1 MGENLVPLA
10 VDGLEAKDT
19 TLHAVLTRIAPITRT
34 RVRRGRRCTPWA
46 MARWSTV
53 LSGVFLAL
61 SMVLSLGKLLML
73 AAGTGS
79 NGELTEADQWLTEI
93 GLAQYRPLFKKQGI
107 STLAS
112 CGEVNALPEL
122 PAQDEE
128 RLQRAARLLQQ
139 RLVLRQ
145 WLMDHGLHNY
155 YQKLM
160 QMEVMS
166 LEDVYWVED
175 NAARAA
181 LGKDL
186 PRWTE
191 ARQSLPTS
199 KEDLET
205 LKADLWSAVVK
216 NSQHQDAWTWGGM
229 LVVSVSVAGLV
240 TLAAMTQPALAPE
253 AKHSLLQ
260 YVTGKYLL
268 PSNCRVHFEWE
279 EPQLVGE
286 TMTFTVKFY
295 QRNGQPYPICDKD
308 NLIVEVTEDTRRVA
322 TLIELGGTDPLAAN
336 TAVVKFTVRHAGQ
349 YRIAVLIGSCHV
361 HGSPFLKNFLPGPPD
376 PNKTVFV
383 RQSSTVVCTAGIA
396 HSMTIEPRDE
406 YDNLCIFGPGEQPTE
421 GYNVN
426 ITQIGSIVDKGS
438 MIDCSIQLDYDSSNQ
453 RIRLKVSF
461 PKGGCYHATVSLA
474 GLQLHNGDFDIIVL
488 ENSVARMVH
497 NNVASKDPDICY
509 VAKLLGMQGER
520 FSKPKKVFCFI
531 SPKQLTIKEY
541 LLKFIPKRLV
551 TFRLC
556 PSTKFHF
563 ESSTNQHEGYYPFS
577 IDDGCQ
583 PPVELIS
590 LYRDIIAA
598 TFTLFLLK
606 NIGGS
611 ETFAD
616 KQDFFYHEVRKH
628 HQKHYHEKLSMKVQ
642 RDKLLES
649 SMKATKGFSVSD
661 WCRNFEITFQGE
673 QGVDWGGV
681 RREWFELI
689 CAALFDP
696 GNGLFAS
703 FGESQQAL
711 VHPNPKRPPHLK
723 LKHYEFAGRI
733 VGKCLYESALG
744 GSYRQLVR
752 ARFTRS
758 FLAQIIGLRVHYKYF
773 EQDDPDLYLSKVKYI
788 LENDVEEMELYF
800 VEEEYDKD
808 GQLLKVAEL
817 IPGGSK
823 IRVTNDTKLR
833 YLDALAQHRLASSI
847 RNEVDH
853 FLRGLNEL
861 IPDNLLGIFDE
872 NELEL
877 LLCGTGEYSVADLR
891 AHHIANGSSPEFL
904 RVLDWFWTAVSN
916 FTQEEMA
923 RLLQFTTGCSQLPPG
938 GFQQLSPRFQITA
951 APTFANLPT
960 AHTCF
965 NQLCL
970 PDYECYDHFER
981 ALLLA
986 ISEGTEGFGMI

>member
-1 MGENLVPLA
+1 
-10 VDGLEAKDT
+10 
-19 TLHAVLTRIAPITRT
+19 
-34 RVRRGRRCTPWA
+34 

-73 AAGTGS
+73 ATG
-79 NGELTEADQWLTEI
+79 NGNNGDLTEADQWLAEI
-93 GLAQYRPLFKKQGI
+93 GLKQYRPLFKKKGI

-112 CGEVNALPEL
+112 CGEVDALPEL

-145 WLMDHGLHNY
+145 WLTDHGLHSH

-166 LEDVYWVED
+166 LEDVYWVEE
-175 NAARAA
+175 NTVRTAF
-181 LGKDL
+181 GKDL
-186 PRWTE
+186 QRWNE
-191 ARQSLPTS
+191 ARQTLPIS

-268 PSNCRVHFEWE
+268 PSNCRVHFEWD

-308 NLIVEVTEDTRRVA
+308 NLIVEVTEGTRRVA

-406 YDNLCIFGPGEQPTE
+406 YDNLCIFRNGDSPTE
-421 GYNVN
+421 GYQIN
-426 ITQIGSIVDKGS
+426 ITQIGNAADKS
-438 MIDCSIQLDYDSSNQ
+438 SVTNCSIQLDYGSPIQ

-488 ENSVARMVH
+488 ESDVARMVH
-497 NNVASKDPDICY
+497 HNVASKDPDICY
-509 VAKLLGMQGER
+509 AAKLLGMQGEK

-541 LLKFIPKRLV
+541 LLRIIPKRLV

-563 ESSTNQHEGYYPFS
+563 DCSNNQYDGYDSFS

-689 CAALFDP
+689 CAALFDS

-711 VHPNPKRPPHLK
+711 VHPNSKRPQHLK

-773 EQDDPDLYLSKVKYI
+773 EQDDPDLYLSKIKYI

-847 RNEVDH
+847 RNEVEH

-891 AHHIANGSSPEFL
+891 AHHIANGSTPEFL

-916 FTQEEMA
+916 FTREEMA

>member
-1 MGENLVPLA
+1 
-10 VDGLEAKDT
+10 
-19 TLHAVLTRIAPITRT
+19 
-34 RVRRGRRCTPWA
+34 
-46 MARWSTV
+46 MARCSTV
-53 LSGVFLAL
+53 LSGIFLAL

-73 AAGTGS
+73 AAGNTN
-79 NGELTEADQWLTEI
+79 NGDLTEADQWLVEN
-93 GLAQYRPLFKKQGI
+93 GLSQYRQLFKQKGI
-107 STLAS
+107 SSLAS
-112 CGEVNALPEL
+112 CGEVGAIPEL

-145 WLMDHGLHNY
+145 WLSDHGLSSY

-160 QMEVMS
+160 QMDVLS

-175 NAARAA
+175 NEARST

-186 PRWTE
+186 PRWIQ
-191 ARQSLPTS
+191 ARQTLPTS
-199 KEDLET
+199 KDDLES
-205 LKADLWSAVVK
+205 LKADLWSSVVK

-308 NLIVEVTEDTRRVA
+308 NLIIDVSEGTRRVA
-322 TLIELGGTDPLAAN
+322 TLIDLGGTDPLAAN
-336 TAVVKFTVRHAGQ
+336 TAVVKFTVRHAGL

-406 YDNLCIFGPGEQPTE
+406 YDNLCVFSSTDHPTD
-421 GYNVN
+421 GYNVH
-426 ITQIGSIVDKGS
+426 ITQIGCTEEGQAVV
-438 MIDCSIQLDYDSSNQ
+438 CNIQLEYDQPNQ
-453 RIRLKVSF
+453 RIRLKVGF

-488 ENSVARMVH
+488 DSSVARMVH

-509 VAKLLGMQGER
+509 AAKLLGMQGER

-563 ESSTNQHEGYYPFS
+563 DNSNNEYEGYDSFS

-590 LYRDIIAA
+590 HYRDVIAA

-628 HQKHYHEKLSMKVQ
+628 HQKHYHEKLTIKVQ

-649 SMKATKGFSVSD
+649 SMKATKSFSISD

-711 VHPNPKRPPHLK
+711 VHPNNKRSQNLK
-723 LKHYEFAGRI
+723 WKHYEFAGRI

-788 LENDVEEMELYF
+788 LENDVEEMELFF
-800 VEEEYDKD
+800 VEEEYDRD
-808 GQLLKVAEL
+808 GQLTKVAEL

-823 IRVTNDTKLR
+823 VRVTNDTKLR

-847 RNEVDH
+847 RNEVDS

-891 AHHIANGSSPEFL
+891 AHHVVNGSSPEFL
-904 RVLDWFWTAVSN
+904 RVLDWFWTAISN

>member
-1 MGENLVPLA
+1 
-10 VDGLEAKDT
+10 
-19 TLHAVLTRIAPITRT
+19 
-34 RVRRGRRCTPWA
+34 

-61 SMVLSLGKLLML
+61 PMVLSLGKLLLL
-73 AAGTGS
+73 ATSENGK
-79 NGELTEADQWLTEI
+79 NGELNEAEQWLVEI
-93 GLAQYRPLFKKQGI
+93 GLEQYRQLFRENGI
-107 STLAS
+107 SSLAS
-112 CGEVNALPEL
+112 CGEVDNLPEL
-122 PAQDEE
+122 PPQDEE

-145 WLMDHGLHNY
+145 WLADHGLHNY
-155 YQKLM
+155 YQRIM
-160 QMEVMS
+160 QMEVVS

-175 NAARAA
+175 NAARSA

-186 PRWTE
+186 PKWVQ
-191 ARQSLPTS
+191 ARQTLPTS
-199 KEDLET
+199 KEDLEA
-205 LKADLWSAVVK
+205 LKADLWSSVVK

-308 NLIVEVTEDTRRVA
+308 NLIVEVTEGARRVA
-322 TLIELGGTDPLAAN
+322 TLIELGGMDPLAAN
-336 TAVVKFTVRHAGQ
+336 AAVVKFTVRHAGQ

-361 HGSPFLKNFLPGPPD
+361 YGSPFLKIFLPGPPD

-383 RQSSTVVCTAGIA
+383 RQSSTVVCTAGVP
-396 HSMTIEPRDE
+396 HSLTIEPRDE
-406 YDNLCIFGPGEQPTE
+406 YDNLCIFGPADKPTE
-421 GYNVN
+421 GYDVN
-426 ITQIGSIVDKGS
+426 ITQIGSVGGEGEAVPVDCK
-438 MIDCSIQLDYDSSNQ
+438 IQLDYDSPNQ

-461 PKGGCYHATVSLA
+461 PSSGCFHATVSLN
-474 GLQLHNGDFDIIVL
+474 GLQLHNGDFSIIVL
-488 ENSVARMVH
+488 ESAVSRAVH
-497 NNVASKDPDICY
+497 QSVASKNFDTCY
-509 VAKLLGMQGER
+509 AAKLLGMQGER
-520 FSKPKKVFCFI
+520 FAKPKKVFCFI

-541 LLKFIPKRLV
+541 LLRFIPKRLV

-556 PSTKFHF
+556 PSTKFYF
-563 ESSTNQHEGYYPFS
+563 ESSNSDSFT

-590 LYRDIIAA
+590 HYRDIIAA

-628 HQKHYHEKLSMKVQ
+628 HQKHYHEKLSMKIQ
-642 RDKLLES
+642 REKLLES

-689 CAALFDP
+689 CASLFNA
-696 GNGLFAS
+696 GNGLFS
-703 FGESQQAL
+703 SSGDSQQAL
-711 VHPNPKRPPHLK
+711 VHPNNKRPPHLK

-758 FLAQIIGLRVHYKYF
+758 FLAQLIGLRVHYKYF
-773 EQDDPDLYLSKVKYI
+773 EQDEPDLYLSKVKYI
-788 LENDVEEMELYF
+788 LENDVEEMDLNF
-800 VEEEYDKD
+800 LEEEYDNE

-817 IPGGSK
+817 IPGGGK

-833 YLDALAQHRLASSI
+833 YLDALAQHRLASSS
-847 RNEVDH
+847 RNEIDH

-877 LLCGTGEYSVADLR
+877 LLCGTGEYNVADLR
-891 AHHIANGSSPEFL
+891 AHHIANGNSSEFL

-951 APTFANLPT
+951 APTFGNLPT

-970 PDYECYDHFER
+970 PDYECYDNFEK

-986 ISEGTEGFGMI
+986 ISEAEGFGMI

>member
-1 MGENLVPLA
+1 
-10 VDGLEAKDT
+10 
-19 TLHAVLTRIAPITRT
+19 
-34 RVRRGRRCTPWA
+34 

-61 SMVLSLGKLLML
+61 SMILSLGKLLML
-73 AAGTGS
+73 AAGNGS
-79 NGELTEADQWLTEI
+79 NGDLTEADQWLAEI
-93 GLAQYRPLFKKQGI
+93 GFKQYRPLFRKKGI

-112 CGEVNALPEL
+112 CGEVDALPEL

-145 WLMDHGLHNY
+145 WLADHGLHSY

-160 QMEVMS
+160 QMDVMS

-175 NAARAA
+175 TAAQAT

-186 PRWTE
+186 QRWIQ
-191 ARQSLPTS
+191 ARQALPTS
-199 KEDLET
+199 KRDLET

-216 NSQHQDAWTWGGM
+216 NSQHQDAWTW
-229 LVVSVSVAGLV
+229 
-240 TLAAMTQPALAPE
+240 
-253 AKHSLLQ
+253 
-260 YVTGKYLL
+260 
-268 PSNCRVHFEWE
+268 
-279 EPQLVGE
+279 
-286 TMTFTVKFY
+286 
-295 QRNGQPYPICDKD
+295 
-308 NLIVEVTEDTRRVA
+308 
-322 TLIELGGTDPLAAN
+322 
-336 TAVVKFTVRHAGQ
+336 
-349 YRIAVLIGSCHV
+349 
-361 HGSPFLKNFLPGPPD
+361 GPPD

-406 YDNLCIFGPGEQPTE
+406 YNNLCVFGPGDKPTK
-421 GYNVN
+421 GYDVN
-426 ITQIGSIVDKGS
+426 IIQQIGNPAEKGS
-438 MIDCSIQLDYDSSNQ
+438 VIDYSIHLDYDSPNQ
-453 RIRLKVSF
+453 RVRLKVSF

-488 ENSVARMVH
+488 ESSVARMVH
-497 NNVASKDPDICY
+497 SNVASKDPDTCY

-520 FSKPKKVFCFI
+520 FSKPKKVFCYI

-563 ESSTNQHEGYYPFS
+563 DCTNNQHEGYHSFS

-628 HQKHYHEKLSMKVQ
+628 HQKYYHEKLSMKVQ

-711 VHPNPKRPPHLK
+711 VHPNSKRPAHLK

-758 FLAQIIGLRVHYKYF
+758 FLAQIIGLRVHYKVKYF

-823 IRVTNDTKLR
+823 VRVTNETKLR

-916 FTQEEMA
+916 FTREEMA

>member
-1 MGENLVPLA
+1 
-10 VDGLEAKDT
+10 
-19 TLHAVLTRIAPITRT
+19 
-34 RVRRGRRCTPWA
+34 
-46 MARWSTV
+46 
-53 LSGVFLAL
+53 
-61 SMVLSLGKLLML
+61 
-73 AAGTGS
+73 
-79 NGELTEADQWLTEI
+79 
-93 GLAQYRPLFKKQGI
+93 
-107 STLAS
+107 
-112 CGEVNALPEL
+112 
-122 PAQDEE
+122 
-128 RLQRAARLLQQ
+128 
-139 RLVLRQ
+139 
-145 WLMDHGLHNY
+145 
-155 YQKLM
+155 M

-175 NAARAA
+175 NAVRPT

-186 PRWTE
+186 QRWIQ
-191 ARQSLPTS
+191 ARQTLPTS

-240 TLAAMTQPALAPE
+240 TLAAMTQPSLAPE

-268 PSNCRVHFEWE
+268 PSNCRVHFEWD

-308 NLIVEVTEDTRRVA
+308 NLIVEVTEGSRRVA

-349 YRIAVLIGSCHV
+349 YQIAVLIGSCHV

-383 RQSSTVVCTAGIA
+383 RHSSTVVCTAGIV

-406 YDNLCIFGPGEQPTE
+406 YDNLCVFGPGDKPTE
-421 GYNVN
+421 GYQVN
-426 ITQIGSIVDKGS
+426 ITQIGSASEKSAVTN
-438 MIDCSIQLDYDSSNQ
+438 CSIQLDYDSPNQ
-453 RIRLKVSF
+453 KVRLKVSF
-461 PKGGCYHATVSLA
+461 PRGGCYHATVSSA
-474 GLQLHNGDFDIIVL
+474 GLQLQNGDFDIIVL
-488 ENSVARMVH
+488 ESDVARMVH
-497 NNVASKDPDICY
+497 SNVASKDPNICY
-509 VAKLLGMQGER
+509 RARLLGMQGER

-541 LLKFIPKRLV
+541 VLRIIPKRLV

-556 PSTKFHF
+556 PSTKVSLTSSPDIESLQVRNGHTAGCNNTKRCVFQFHF
-563 ESSTNQHEGYYPFS
+563 DTNNQYNGYDSFS

-590 LYRDIIAA
+590 PYRDVIAA
-598 TFTLFLLK
+598 AFTLFLLK

-611 ETFAD
+611 ETFVD

-642 RDKLLES
+642 RDNLLES
-649 SMKATKGFSVSD
+649 SMKTTRGFSVSD

-696 GNGLFAS
+696 GNGLFAC
-703 FGESQQAL
+703 FGESPQAL
-711 VHPNPKRPPHLK
+711 VHPNSKRPTHLK
-723 LKHYEFAGRI
+723 LKHYVFAGRI

-773 EQDDPDLYLSKVKYI
+773 EQDDPDLYLSKIKYI
-788 LENDVEEMELYF
+788 LENDVEDMELYF

-808 GQLLKVAEL
+808 GQLLRVAEL
-817 IPGGSK
+817 ISGGSK

-833 YLDALAQHRLASSI
+833 YLDALAQHRLARSI
-847 RNEVDH
+847 GNEVNN
-853 FLRGLNEL
+853 FLEGLSEL

>member
-1 MGENLVPLA
+1 
-10 VDGLEAKDT
+10 
-19 TLHAVLTRIAPITRT
+19 
-34 RVRRGRRCTPWA
+34 

-61 SMVLSLGKLLML
+61 SMILSLGKLLLL
-73 AAGTGS
+73 AAGTS
-79 NGELTEADQWLTEI
+79 NNGEITEADQWLADI
-93 GLAQYRPLFKKQGI
+93 GLKQYRSLFKKKGI
-107 STLAS
+107 SSLAN
-112 CGEVNALPEL
+112 CAEVEALPEL
-122 PAQDEE
+122 PHHDWE

-139 RLVLRQ
+139 RLVLHQ
-145 WLMDHGLHNY
+145 WLTEHGLHNH
-155 YQKLM
+155 YQKLV
-160 QMEVMS
+160 QMEVIS

-175 NAARAA
+175 HAAQAV
-181 LGKDL
+181 LGKEL
-186 PRWTE
+186 SKWTQ
-191 ARQSLPTS
+191 ARQELPTS
-199 KEDLET
+199 KEDLAV
-205 LKADLWSAVVK
+205 LKADLWSSVVK

-268 PSNCRVHFEWE
+268 PSNCRVHFQWE

-308 NLIVEVTEDTRRVA
+308 NLIVEVTEGARRVA
-322 TLIELGGTDPLAAN
+322 TLTELGGTDPQAAN
-336 TAVVKFTVRHAGQ
+336 AAVVKFTVRHAGQ

-361 HGSPFLKNFLPGPPD
+361 HGSPFVKNFLPGPPD
-376 PNKTVFV
+376 ANKTVFV
-383 RQSSTVVCTAGIA
+383 RQSSTVVCTSGVA
-396 HSMTIEPRDE
+396 HSMAIEPRDE
-406 YDNLCIFGPGEQPTE
+406 YDNLCIFSNTDNPTV
-421 GYNVN
+421 GYHVA
-426 ITQIGSIVDKGS
+426 ISQIGSVVEEGSVVDCNVQLEY
-438 MIDCSIQLDYDSSNQ
+438 DCPNQ
-453 RIRLKVSF
+453 RICLRVSF
-461 PKGGCYHATVSLA
+461 PKEGCYHATVSLA

-488 ENSVARMVH
+488 SSSDATLVH
-497 NNVASKDPDICY
+497 KNVASKNPHICY
-509 VAKLLGMQGER
+509 EAKLMGMQGEHY
-520 FSKPKKVFCFI
+520 SKPRKVFCYV

-563 ESSTNQHEGYYPFS
+563 ETSNNQYLGYDAFS

-590 LYRDIIAA
+590 RCRNVIAA
-598 TFTLFLLK
+598 TFTQFLLK

-611 ETFAD
+611 ETFKD

-689 CAALFDP
+689 CAALFDS
-696 GNGLFAS
+696 GNGLFSS

-711 VHPNPKRPPHLK
+711 VHPNNKRPPHLK
-723 LKHYEFAGRI
+723 LKHFEFAGRV

-800 VEEEYDKD
+800 VEEEYDKS

-817 IPGGSK
+817 ISNGSK
-823 IRVTNDTKLR
+823 TRVTNETKLR

-847 RNEVDH
+847 REEVDH

-877 LLCGTGEYSVADLR
+877 LLCGTGEYNIADLR
-891 AHHIANGSSPEFL
+891 AHHIANGGSPEFL

-916 FTQEEMA
+916 FTREEMA

-970 PDYECYDHFER
+970 PDYECYDHFEK

>member
-1 MGENLVPLA
+1 MPDKNRGCRDGQRDKDFFADEISSIGMSLRPSGSASSVNVSVEEEKEN
-10 VDGLEAKDT
+10 D
-19 TLHAVLTRIAPITRT
+19 
-34 RVRRGRRCTPWA
+34 
-46 MARWSTV
+46 
-53 LSGVFLAL
+53 
-61 SMVLSLGKLLML
+61 
-73 AAGTGS
+73 S
-79 NGELTEADQWLTEI
+79 NVT
-93 GLAQYRPLFKKQGI
+93 GI
-107 STLAS
+107 SSLAS
-112 CGEVNALPEL
+112 CGEVDALPQL

-145 WLMDHGLHNY
+145 WLTDHGLHSH

-186 PRWTE
+186 PRWTQ
-191 ARQSLPTS
+191 ARQMLPTS

-268 PSNCRVHFEWE
+268 PSNCRVHFAWD
-279 EPQLVGE
+279 EPQLVGG
-286 TMTFTVKFY
+286 TMTFVVKFY

-308 NLIVEVTEDTRRVA
+308 NLIVEVTEGTRRVA

-336 TAVVKFTVRHAGQ
+336 IAVVKFTVRHAGQ

-361 HGSPFLKNFLPGPPD
+361 YGSPFLKNFLPGPPD
-376 PNKTVFV
+376 PNKTIFV
-383 RQSSTVVCTAGIA
+383 RQSSTVVCTAGVA

-406 YDNLCIFGPGEQPTE
+406 YDNLCIFGPGDKPTE
-421 GYNVN
+421 GYQVN
-426 ITQIGSIVDKGS
+426 ITQASLIPITLNMYNYMYKC
-438 MIDCSIQLDYDSSNQ
+438 IIFQFHFDCSNNQYEGYDS
-453 RIRLKVSF
+453 
-461 PKGGCYHATVSLA
+461 
-474 GLQLHNGDFDIIVL
+474 
-488 ENSVARMVH
+488 
-497 NNVASKDPDICY
+497 
-509 VAKLLGMQGER
+509 
-520 FSKPKKVFCFI
+520 
-531 SPKQLTIKEY
+531 
-541 LLKFIPKRLV
+541 
-551 TFRLC
+551 
-556 PSTKFHF
+556 
-563 ESSTNQHEGYYPFS
+563 FS

-661 WCRNFEITFQGE
+661 WCRNFEISFQGE

-689 CAALFDP
+689 CASLFDS

-711 VHPNPKRPPHLK
+711 VHPNSKRPSHLK

-773 EQDDPDLYLSKVKYI
+773 EQDDPDLYLSKIKYI

-823 IRVTNDTKLR
+823 IRVTNETKLR

-847 RNEVDH
+847 RNEVEH

-960 AHTCF
+960 AHTW
-965 NQLCL
+965 
-970 PDYECYDHFER
+970 
-981 ALLLA
+981 
-986 ISEGTEGFGMI
+986 

>member
-1 MGENLVPLA
+1 MSRQFYPSESF
-10 VDGLEAKDT
+10 
-19 TLHAVLTRIAPITRT
+19 IF
-34 RVRRGRRCTPWA
+34 
-46 MARWSTV
+46 TV
-53 LSGVFLAL
+53 F
-61 SMVLSLGKLLML
+61 
-73 AAGTGS
+73 
-79 NGELTEADQWLTEI
+79 I
-93 GLAQYRPLFKKQGI
+93 
-107 STLAS
+107 
-112 CGEVNALPEL
+112 
-122 PAQDEE
+122 
-128 RLQRAARLLQQ
+128 
-139 RLVLRQ
+139 
-145 WLMDHGLHNY
+145 
-155 YQKLM
+155 
-160 QMEVMS
+160 
-166 LEDVYWVED
+166 
-175 NAARAA
+175 
-181 LGKDL
+181 
-186 PRWTE
+186 
-191 ARQSLPTS
+191 
-199 KEDLET
+199 
-205 LKADLWSAVVK
+205 
-216 NSQHQDAWTWGGM
+216 
-229 LVVSVSVAGLV
+229 SVSV
-240 TLAAMTQPALAPE
+240 
-253 AKHSLLQ
+253 
-260 YVTGKYLL
+260 
-268 PSNCRVHFEWE
+268 
-279 EPQLVGE
+279 
-286 TMTFTVKFY
+286 
-295 QRNGQPYPICDKD
+295 
-308 NLIVEVTEDTRRVA
+308 
-322 TLIELGGTDPLAAN
+322 
-336 TAVVKFTVRHAGQ
+336 
-349 YRIAVLIGSCHV
+349 
-361 HGSPFLKNFLPGPPD
+361 
-376 PNKTVFV
+376 
-383 RQSSTVVCTAGIA
+383 
-396 HSMTIEPRDE
+396 
-406 YDNLCIFGPGEQPTE
+406 
-421 GYNVN
+421 
-426 ITQIGSIVDKGS
+426 
-438 MIDCSIQLDYDSSNQ
+438 
-453 RIRLKVSF
+453 
-461 PKGGCYHATVSLA
+461 
-474 GLQLHNGDFDIIVL
+474 GD
-488 ENSVARMVH
+488 VARMVH
-497 NNVASKDPDICY
+497 NNVASKDPNICY
-509 VAKLLGMQGER
+509 AAKLLGMQGEK
-520 FSKPKKVFCFI
+520 FSKPKKVVCFI

-541 LLKFIPKRLV
+541 LLRIIPKRLV

-563 ESSTNQHEGYYPFS
+563 DCSNNQYDGYDSFS

-628 HQKHYHEKLSMKVQ
+628 HQKHYHEKLLVKVQ

-649 SMKATKGFSVSD
+649 SMKSTKGFSVSD
-661 WCRNFEITFQGE
+661 WCRNFEISFQGE

-689 CAALFDP
+689 CAALFDS

-711 VHPNPKRPPHLK
+711 VHPNSKRPSQLK

-773 EQDDPDLYLSKVKYI
+773 EQDDPDLYLSKIKYI

-833 YLDALAQHRLASSI
+833 YLDALAQHRLASSV
-847 RNEVDH
+847 RNEVEH

>member
-1 MGENLVPLA
+1 
-10 VDGLEAKDT
+10 
-19 TLHAVLTRIAPITRT
+19 
-34 RVRRGRRCTPWA
+34 

-73 AAGTGS
+73 AAT
-79 NGELTEADQWLTEI
+79 NGNNGDLNEADQWLAEI
-93 GLAQYRPLFKKQGI
+93 GLERYRPIFRKKGI
-107 STLAS
+107 SSLAS
-112 CGEVNALPEL
+112 CGEVEALPEL
-122 PAQDEE
+122 PPQDEE

-145 WLMDHGLHNY
+145 WLTDHGLNVH

-160 QMEVMS
+160 QMEVVS
-166 LEDVYWVED
+166 LEDVYGVQD
-175 NAARAA
+175 NEVRGV

-186 PRWTE
+186 QRWIQ
-191 ARQSLPTS
+191 ARQTLPTS
-199 KEDLET
+199 KDILEA
-205 LKADLWSAVVK
+205 LKADLWSSVVK

-308 NLIVEVTEDTRRVA
+308 NLIVEVTEGARRVA

-361 HGSPFLKNFLPGPPD
+361 HGSPFLKTFLPGPPD

-406 YDNLCIFGPGEQPTE
+406 YDNLCLFGSGEEPTD
-421 GYNVN
+421 GYHVN
-426 ITQIGSIVDKGS
+426 ITRIGSTCEEGLQPEGCTIS
-438 MIDCSIQLDYDSSNQ
+438 LEYDCPNQ
-453 RIRLKVSF
+453 RIRLKVGF
-461 PKGGCYHATVSLA
+461 PKGGCYHATVSLS

-488 ENSVARMVH
+488 EGPVARMVH

-509 VAKLLGMQGER
+509 AAKLLGMQGEK

-563 ESSTNQHEGYYPFS
+563 ESWSNQHEGYDSFS

-583 PPVELIS
+583 PPIQLIS
-590 LYRDIIAA
+590 HYRDVIAA

-649 SMKATKGFSVSD
+649 SMKATKGFSVSE

-689 CAALFDP
+689 CASLFDA

-711 VHPNPKRPPHLK
+711 VHPNNKRPPNLK

-823 IRVTNDTKLR
+823 LRVTNDTKLR

-853 FLRGLNEL
+853 FLRGLNDL

-891 AHHIANGSSPEFL
+891 AHHIVNGSSPEFL
-904 RVLDWFWTAVSN
+904 RVLDWYWTAVSN

>member
-1 MGENLVPLA
+1 
-10 VDGLEAKDT
+10 
-19 TLHAVLTRIAPITRT
+19 
-34 RVRRGRRCTPWA
+34 

-61 SMVLSLGKLLML
+61 SMILSLGKLLML
-73 AAGTGS
+73 AAGNGS
-79 NGELTEADQWLTEI
+79 NGDLTEADQWLAEI
-93 GLAQYRPLFKKQGI
+93 GLKQYRPLFRKKGI

-112 CGEVNALPEL
+112 CGEVDALPEL

-145 WLMDHGLHNY
+145 WLADHGLHSY

-160 QMEVMS
+160 QMDVMS

-175 NAARAA
+175 TAAQAT

-186 PRWTE
+186 QRWIQ
-191 ARQSLPTS
+191 ARQALPTS
-199 KEDLET
+199 KRDLET

-308 NLIVEVTEDTRRVA
+308 NLIVEVTEGSRRVA

-349 YRIAVLIGSCHV
+349 YKIAVLIGSCHV

-406 YDNLCIFGPGEQPTE
+406 YNNLCIFGPGDKPTK
-421 GYNVN
+421 GYDVN
-426 ITQIGSIVDKGS
+426 IIQIGNHAEKGS
-438 MIDCSIQLDYDSSNQ
+438 VIDYSIHLDYDSPNQ
-453 RIRLKVSF
+453 RVRLKVSF

-488 ENSVARMVH
+488 ESSVARLVH
-497 NNVASKDPDICY
+497 SNVASKDPDICY

-520 FSKPKKVFCFI
+520 FSKPKKVFCYI

-563 ESSTNQHEGYYPFS
+563 DCLNNQHEGYHSFS

-628 HQKHYHEKLSMKVQ
+628 HQKYYHEKLSMKVQ

-711 VHPNPKRPPHLK
+711 VHPNSKRPAHLK

-758 FLAQIIGLRVHYKYF
+758 FLAQIIGLRVHYKVKYF

-823 IRVTNDTKLR
+823 VRVTNDTKLR

-877 LLCGTGEYSVADLR
+877 LLCGTGEYNVADLR

-916 FTQEEMA
+916 FTREEMA

>member
-1 MGENLVPLA
+1 M
-10 VDGLEAKDT
+10 T
-19 TLHAVLTRIAPITRT
+19 
-34 RVRRGRRCTPWA
+34 
-46 MARWSTV
+46 RWSTV
-53 LSGVFLAL
+53 LSGVCLTI
-61 SMVLSLGKLLML
+61 SVVLSFSKLLML
-73 AAGTGS
+73 GS
-79 NGELTEADQWLTEI
+79 ANGNNEDVTEADQWLSEN
-93 GLAQYRPLFKKQGI
+93 GLKQFRPLFREKGI
-107 STLAS
+107 SSLAS
-112 CGEVNALPEL
+112 CGEVEALPEL
-122 PAQDEE
+122 PPQDEE
-128 RLQRAARLLQQ
+128 RLQRAARSLQQ

-145 WLMDHGLHNY
+145 WLADHGLHNH
-155 YQKLM
+155 YQRLM
-160 QMEVMS
+160 QLEVMS

-175 NAARAA
+175 NSVRAA

-186 PRWTE
+186 GRWIQ
-191 ARQSLPTS
+191 ARQTLPTS
-199 KEDLET
+199 KEDLDV
-205 LKADLWSAVVK
+205 LKADLWSNVVK
-216 NSQHQDAWTWGGM
+216 NSHHQDAWTWGGM

-240 TLAAMTQPALAPE
+240 TLAAMTQPSLAPE

-268 PSNCRVHFEWE
+268 PGNCRVHFEWD

-286 TMTFTVKFY
+286 TMTFNVKFY

-308 NLIVEVTEDTRRVA
+308 NLIVEVTEGTRQVA
-322 TLIELGGTDPLAAN
+322 TVIQLGGTDPLAAN

-376 PNKTVFV
+376 ANKTVFV
-383 RQSSTVVCTAGIA
+383 RHSSTVVCTAGIA
-396 HSMTIEPRDE
+396 HVMTIEPRDE
-406 YDNLCIFGPGEQPTE
+406 YNNLCAFGINDKPVD
-421 GYNVN
+421 GYIVN
-426 ITQIGSIVDKGS
+426 ITQIGSSSGDKS
-438 MIDCSIQLDYDSSNQ
+438 PVQCTVQLEYDAPNQ
-453 RIRLKVSF
+453 RIRLRVSF
-461 PKGGCYHATVSLA
+461 PKGGCYHATVSLC

-488 ENSVARMVH
+488 ESAVARAVH
-497 NNVASKDPDICY
+497 NNVASKDPDTCY
-509 VAKLLGMQGER
+509 AAKLLGMQGER

-563 ESSTNQHEGYYPFS
+563 DSPNNQYEGYDSFT

-590 LYRDIIAA
+590 HYRDIIAA

-689 CAALFDP
+689 CASLFDP

-703 FGESQQAL
+703 FGESHQAL
-711 VHPNPKRPPHLK
+711 VHPNSRRRPGHLK

-808 GQLLKVAEL
+808 GQLCKVAEL

-823 IRVTNDTKLR
+823 VRVTNDMKLR

-847 RNEVDH
+847 RSEVDH

-951 APTFANLPT
+951 APTFENLPT

-970 PDYECYDHFER
+970 PDYECYDHFEK

>member
-1 MGENLVPLA
+1 
-10 VDGLEAKDT
+10 
-19 TLHAVLTRIAPITRT
+19 
-34 RVRRGRRCTPWA
+34 
-46 MARWSTV
+46 
-53 LSGVFLAL
+53 
-61 SMVLSLGKLLML
+61 
-73 AAGTGS
+73 
-79 NGELTEADQWLTEI
+79 
-93 GLAQYRPLFKKQGI
+93 
-107 STLAS
+107 
-112 CGEVNALPEL
+112 
-122 PAQDEE
+122 
-128 RLQRAARLLQQ
+128 
-139 RLVLRQ
+139 
-145 WLMDHGLHNY
+145 
-155 YQKLM
+155 M
-160 QMEVMS
+160 QMDVLS

-175 NAARAA
+175 NEARST

-186 PRWTE
+186 PRWIQ
-191 ARQSLPTS
+191 ARQTLPTS
-199 KEDLET
+199 KDDLES
-205 LKADLWSAVVK
+205 LKADLWSSVVK

-308 NLIVEVTEDTRRVA
+308 NLIIDVSEGTRRVA
-322 TLIELGGTDPLAAN
+322 TLIDLGGTDPLAAN
-336 TAVVKFTVRHAGQ
+336 TAVVKFTVRHAGL
-349 YRIAVLIGSCHV
+349 YRIAVLIGSCHI
-361 HGSPFLKNFLPGPPD
+361 GCTEEG
-376 PNKTVFV
+376 
-383 RQSSTVVCTAGIA
+383 QAVVCNIQL
-396 HSMTIEPRDE
+396 E
-406 YDNLCIFGPGEQPTE
+406 YDQP
-421 GYNVN
+421 
-426 ITQIGSIVDKGS
+426 
-438 MIDCSIQLDYDSSNQ
+438 NQ
-453 RIRLKVSF
+453 RIRLKVGF

-488 ENSVARMVH
+488 DSSVARMVH

-509 VAKLLGMQGER
+509 AAKLLGMQGER

-563 ESSTNQHEGYYPFS
+563 DNSNNEYEGYDSFS

-590 LYRDIIAA
+590 HYRDVIAA

-628 HQKHYHEKLSMKVQ
+628 HQKHYHEKLTIKVQ

-649 SMKATKGFSVSD
+649 SMKATKSFSISD

-711 VHPNPKRPPHLK
+711 VHPNNKRSQNLK
-723 LKHYEFAGRI
+723 WKHYEFAGRI

-744 GSYRQLVR
+744 GSYRQL
-752 ARFTRS
+752 
-758 FLAQIIGLRVHYKYF
+758 YF

-788 LENDVEEMELYF
+788 LENDVEEMELFF
-800 VEEEYDKD
+800 VEEEYDRD
-808 GQLLKVAEL
+808 GQLTKVAEL

-823 IRVTNDTKLR
+823 VRVTNDTKLR

-847 RNEVDH
+847 RNEVDS

-891 AHHIANGSSPEFL
+891 AHHVVNGSSPEFL
-904 RVLDWFWTAVSN
+904 RVLDWFWTAISN

>member
-1 MGENLVPLA
+1 MP
-10 VDGLEAKDT
+10 
-19 TLHAVLTRIAPITRT
+19 
-34 RVRRGRRCTPWA
+34 
-46 MARWSTV
+46 RWSSL
-53 LSGVFLAL
+53 LSGGFLAL
-61 SMVLSLGKLLML
+61 SMILSFSKLVLL
-73 AAGTGS
+73 ASDIGS
-79 NGELTEADQWLTEI
+79 NEDVTEADRWLSEI
-93 GLAQYRPLFKKQGI
+93 GLKQYQPLFKQKGI
-107 STLAS
+107 SSLAS
-112 CGEVNALPEL
+112 CGEVESLPEL
-122 PAQDEE
+122 PPQDEE

-145 WLMDHGLHNY
+145 WLVDHGLHNH
-155 YQKLM
+155 YQRLL
-160 QMEVMS
+160 QMEVLS

-175 NAARAA
+175 NAVRVA

-186 PRWTE
+186 PRWIQ
-191 ARQSLPTS
+191 ARQTLPTS
-199 KEDLET
+199 KEDLDV
-205 LKADLWSAVVK
+205 LKADLWSSVVK

-268 PSNCRVHFEWE
+268 PGNCRVHFEWE

-286 TMTFTVKFY
+286 TMTLNVKFY

-308 NLIVEVTEDTRRVA
+308 NLIVEVSQGNSSIA
-322 TLIELGGTDPLAAN
+322 TFIELGGTDPLLAN

-349 YRIAVLIGSCHV
+349 YRIAVQIGSYHV
-361 HGSPFLKNFLPGPPD
+361 HGSPFLKTFLPGQQD

-383 RQSSTVVCTAGIA
+383 RNSSTVVCTAGIA

-406 YDNLCIFGPGEQPTE
+406 YDNLCIFGINENPVD
-421 GYNVN
+421 GYKVH
-426 ITQIGSIVDKGS
+426 ITQIGTSPDKLSPDNCGDTS
-438 MIDCSIQLDYDSSNQ
+438 LEYDAPNQ
-453 RIRLKVSF
+453 RIRLRVSF
-461 PKGGCYHATVSLA
+461 DKGGCYHATVSLN
-474 GLQLHNGDFDIIVL
+474 GTQLHNGEFDIIVL
-488 ENSVARMVH
+488 ESAVSRAVQ
-497 NNVASKDPDICY
+497 NNVASKDPTICY
-509 VAKLLGMQGER
+509 AAKLLGIQGER
-520 FSKPKKVFCFI
+520 YSKPKKVFCFI

-563 ESSTNQHEGYYPFS
+563 DSPNNQHEGYDSFT

-590 LYRDIIAA
+590 HYRDIIAA

-642 RDKLLES
+642 RDRLLET
-649 SMKATKGFSVSD
+649 SMKATKGFSISD

-689 CAALFDP
+689 CASLFDQ
-696 GNGLFAS
+696 GNGLFSS

-711 VHPNPKRPPHLK
+711 VHPNGKRAPGLK
-723 LKHYEFAGRI
+723 LKHYEFAGKI

-788 LENDVEEMELYF
+788 LENDVEEMELF
-800 VEEEYDKD
+800 FIEEEYDKD
-808 GQLLKVAEL
+808 GQLVKLVEL
-817 IPGGSK
+817 IPGGRN
-823 IRVTNDTKLR
+823 IRVTNDMKLR
-833 YLDALAQHRLASSI
+833 YLDALAQHRLANSI
-847 RNEVDH
+847 RSEVDH

-891 AHHIANGSSPEFL
+891 AHHVANGSSPEFL

-951 APTFANLPT
+951 APTFENLPT

-970 PDYECYDHFER
+970 PDYECYDHFEK

>member
-1 MGENLVPLA
+1 MG
-10 VDGLEAKDT
+10 KC
-19 TLHAVLTRIAPITRT
+19 TRR
-34 RVRRGRRCTPWA
+34 A

-53 LSGVFLAL
+53 LSGAFLAL

-79 NGELTEADQWLTEI
+79 NGDLTEAEQWLTEI
-93 GLAQYRPLFKKQGI
+93 GLAQYRSLFRKKGI

-112 CGEVNALPEL
+112 CGEVDALPEL

-145 WLMDHGLHNY
+145 WLTDHGLQNY
-155 YQKLM
+155 YQRLM

-166 LEDVYWVED
+166 LEDVYWMED
-175 NAARAA
+175 NAVRTA

-186 PRWTE
+186 PRWKQ
-191 ARQSLPTS
+191 ARQTLPIS

-308 NLIVEVTEDTRRVA
+308 NLIVEVTQATRRVA

-336 TAVVKFTVRHAGQ
+336 TAVVKFTVRHAGK

-361 HGSPFLKNFLPGPPD
+361 HGSPFLKNFLPGTYITLQTSQCG
-376 PNKTVFV
+376 KAIFV
-383 RQSSTVVCTAGIA
+383 
-396 HSMTIEPRDE
+396 
-406 YDNLCIFGPGEQPTE
+406 
-421 GYNVN
+421 NVN
-426 ITQIGSIVDKGS
+426 ESSFVMLCLGFSRWLVNKKTFEKNITSLFNNFTSVKS
-438 MIDCSIQLDYDSSNQ
+438 FFIDTY
-453 RIRLKVSF
+453 RLCLFLCKMRS
-461 PKGGCYHATVSLA
+461 YHISRLFSLSLL
-474 GLQLHNGDFDIIVL
+474 G
-488 ENSVARMVH
+488 SVARMVC

-520 FSKPKKVFCFI
+520 FTKPKKVFCFI

-628 HQKHYHEKLSMKVQ
+628 HQKHYHEKLSIKVQ

-673 QGVDWGGV
+673 QGIDWGGV
-681 RREWFELI
+681 RREWFELV

-800 VEEEYDKD
+800 TEEEYDKG

-823 IRVTNDTKLR
+823 IKVTNETKLR

-847 RNEVDH
+847 RNEIDH

-877 LLCGTGEYSVADLR
+877 LLCGTGEYNVADLR

-970 PDYECYDHFER
+970 PDYESYDHFER

>member
-1 MGENLVPLA
+1 MPDNTAGNRFSRGENDLFSEEISSI
-10 VDGLEAKDT
+10 GMS
-19 TLHAVLTRIAPITRT
+19 
-34 RVRRGRRCTPWA
+34 VRP
-46 MARWSTV
+46 
-53 LSGVFLAL
+53 SGSA
-61 SMVLSLGKLLML
+61 SS
-73 AAGTGS
+73 
-79 NGELTEADQWLTEI
+79 
-93 GLAQYRPLFKKQGI
+93 GI
-107 STLAS
+107 SSLAS
-112 CGEVNALPEL
+112 CGEVESLPEL
-122 PAQDEE
+122 PPQDEE

-145 WLMDHGLHNY
+145 WLVDHGLHNH
-155 YQKLM
+155 YQRLL
-160 QMEVMS
+160 QMEVLS

-175 NAARAA
+175 NAVRVA

-186 PRWTE
+186 PRWIQ
-191 ARQSLPTS
+191 ARQTLPTS
-199 KEDLET
+199 KEDLDV
-205 LKADLWSAVVK
+205 LKADLWSSVVK

-268 PSNCRVHFEWE
+268 PGNCRVHFEWE

-286 TMTFTVKFY
+286 TMTFNVKFY

-308 NLIVEVTEDTRRVA
+308 NLIVEVSQGNSSIA
-322 TLIELGGTDPLAAN
+322 TFIELGGTDPLLAN

-349 YRIAVLIGSCHV
+349 YRIAVQIGSYHV
-361 HGSPFLKNFLPGPPD
+361 HGSPFLKTFLPGQQD

-383 RQSSTVVCTAGIA
+383 RNSSTVVCTAGIA

-406 YDNLCIFGPGEQPTE
+406 YDNLCIFGINENPVD
-421 GYNVN
+421 GYKVH
-426 ITQIGSIVDKGS
+426 ITQIGTSPDKLSPDNRGDTS
-438 MIDCSIQLDYDSSNQ
+438 LEYDAPNQ
-453 RIRLKVSF
+453 RIRLRVSF
-461 PKGGCYHATVSLA
+461 DKGGCYHATVSLN
-474 GLQLHNGDFDIIVL
+474 GTQLHNGEFDIIVL
-488 ENSVARMVH
+488 ESAVSRAVQ
-497 NNVASKDPDICY
+497 NNVASKDPTICY
-509 VAKLLGMQGER
+509 AAKLLGIQGER
-520 FSKPKKVFCFI
+520 YSKPKKVFCFI

-563 ESSTNQHEGYYPFS
+563 DSPNNQHEGYDSFT

-590 LYRDIIAA
+590 HYRDIIAA

-642 RDKLLES
+642 RDRLLE
-649 SMKATKGFSVSD
+649 T
-661 WCRNFEITFQGE
+661 
-673 QGVDWGGV
+673 
-681 RREWFELI
+681 
-689 CAALFDP
+689 
-696 GNGLFAS
+696 
-703 FGESQQAL
+703 L
-711 VHPNPKRPPHLK
+711 V
-723 LKHYEFAGRI
+723 
-733 VGKCLYESALG
+733 
-744 GSYRQLVR
+744 
-752 ARFTRS
+752 
-758 FLAQIIGLRVHYKYF
+758 
-773 EQDDPDLYLSKVKYI
+773 
-788 LENDVEEMELYF
+788 
-800 VEEEYDKD
+800 
-808 GQLLKVAEL
+808 EL
-817 IPGGSK
+817 IPGGRN
-823 IRVTNDTKLR
+823 IRVTNDMKLR
-833 YLDALAQHRLASSI
+833 YLDALAQHRLANSI
-847 RNEVDH
+847 RSEVDH

-891 AHHIANGSSPEFL
+891 AHHVANGSSPEFL

-951 APTFANLPT
+951 APTFENLPT

-970 PDYECYDHFER
+970 PDYECYDHFEK

>member
-1 MGENLVPLA
+1 MLLP
-10 VDGLEAKDT
+10 K
-19 TLHAVLTRIAPITRT
+19 
-34 RVRRGRRCTPWA
+34 A

-53 LSGVFLAL
+53 LSGVFLTL
-61 SMVLSLGKLLML
+61 SMVLCLGKLLML
-73 AAGTGS
+73 AV
-79 NGELTEADQWLTEI
+79 NGNNGDLTEADLWLAEI
-93 GLAQYRPLFKKQGI
+93 DLIKYRPLFHQKGI
-107 STLAS
+107 SSLVS
-112 CGEVNALPEL
+112 CGQVEALPEL
-122 PAQDEE
+122 PPQDEE

-145 WLMDHGLHNY
+145 WLIDSGFSTSH
-155 YQKLM
+155 YQKLI
-160 QMEVMS
+160 QMDVLS

-175 NAARAA
+175 NEARNA

-186 PRWTE
+186 PRWIE
-191 ARQSLPTS
+191 ARQNLPTS
-199 KEDLET
+199 KDDLET
-205 LKADLWSAVVK
+205 LKADLWNSVVK

-268 PSNCRVHFEWE
+268 PSNCRVHFEWK
-279 EPQLVGE
+279 EPQIVGG

-308 NLIVEVTEDTRRVA
+308 NLIVDVSEGTRRVA
-322 TLIELGGTDPLAAN
+322 TSIDLGGTNPLAAN

-376 PNKTVFV
+376 PNKTIFV

-396 HSMTIEPRDE
+396 HSMIIEPRDE
-406 YDNLCIFGPGEQPTE
+406 YDNLCIFKNEDQPTNE
-421 GYNVN
+421 YNVN
-426 ITQIGSIVDKGS
+426 ITQIGSTEKCQPTVCNVK
-438 MIDCSIQLDYDSSNQ
+438 LEYDEPNQ
-453 RIRLKVSF
+453 RIRLKVTF
-461 PKGGCYHATVSLA
+461 PKGGCYHATVSLS

-488 ENSVARMVH
+488 ESSVARMVH

-509 VAKLLGMQGER
+509 AAKLLGIQGER
-520 FSKPKKVFCFI
+520 FTKPKKVFCFI

-563 ESSTNQHEGYYPFS
+563 DGTNNEHNGYDSFS

-583 PPVELIS
+583 PTIELIS
-590 LYRDIIAA
+590 NYRDVIAA

-616 KQDFFYHEVRKH
+616 KQNFFYHEVRKH
-628 HQKHYHEKLSMKVQ
+628 HQKHYHEKLTIKIQ

-649 SMKATKGFSVSD
+649 SMKATKGFSVSE
-661 WCRNFEITFQGE
+661 WCRNFEITFYGE
-673 QGVDWGGV
+673 LGVDWGGV

-689 CAALFDP
+689 CASLFDC
-696 GNGLFAS
+696 GNGLFDS

-711 VHPNPKRPPHLK
+711 VHPNNKRSSNLK

-808 GQLLKVAEL
+808 GQLLNIAEL
-817 IPGGSK
+817 INCGSK

-847 RNEVDH
+847 KNEVDA

-891 AHHIANGSSPEFL
+891 AHHIVNGNSPEFL

-981 ALLLA
+981 SLMLS